1 MQFSRTR
8 GGGWTSPVAIS
19 PSIKKS
25 YFHHHHQNNNNNN
38 NNNNNKQIQSD
49 SQKKTMAGAMQ
60 LSRG

>member
-1 MQFSRTR
+1 VDISCSDFTINKKELL
-8 GGGWTSPVAIS
+8 SP
-19 PSIKKS
+19 PP
-25 YFHHHHQNNNNNN
+25 HQNNNNNN